1 MSSRALILCVLWIGT
16 TTVAATN
23 ATELCQGVVSGP
35 LETQLQSGN
44 VSAVI
49 CNFNISELACL
60 SSTNFTNLTS
70 GDLATLL
77 TCKLPSSALY
87 TKEIWVL
94 FLKKFATSLDA
105 VLDNFSNVTLNITG
119 SKSNILDAIGEV
131 MFSNF
136 NTTDLANASLITK
149 WFQSRLRPFLSSVS
163 TAFLGSLGAK
173 NFSCQTFQ
181 IVMEVFSTQEMAMM
195 EEQKWSVVRNFTYPF
210 LLAQQTQGQSCVQS
224 LSNDS
229 DWLAKNFG
237 KFSKF
242 ASLSDFISLKSD
254 FNGLNATEVLTPSQ
268 LAELCSEPSRLRGPQ
283 DVNRVM
289 AAINPNQFASFF
301 NQLSPNIQKNESRYS
316 SDLKKAFLQNILQR
330 GGLSSAPLND
340 SEVLQWVNVLLSPF
354 LSSLSSA
361 DVTPY
366 FNIIRNQ
373 TCNTSQI
380 AISKLDSLRSAFSN
394 DTQVQ
399 IRNNIQQLFAEP
411 NGLRCYSGGSFFVF
425 LKSFFLSFGFPDLS
439 GVLSIIPGSR
449 QKELLDSIS
458 PGELRQFLNGTN
470 TVGNGSDLCTFLN
483 NYNRTNQY
491 LEKEPVVSAAVG
503 RQTLACVWPRAL
515 SASSQDEVDQWFNV
529 RLGRYLPFLS
539 SQLINSTQLSNASCL
554 SYRKLVSFLGNNYN
568 FTSTDF
574 TPADVYSSMKSYLK
588 SSDGSP
594 RCYNSS
600 DPLLNSSAWFADNIG
615 FFITFITLTDL
626 QSYVSE
632 SKMNTFLENIFNLQL
647 FNNTAITAS
656 VTKYFSSQLFILNPS
671 FNLSSLPPVLLCGV
685 PGSAFVSSGS
695 NAIQTFLTNI
705 NNFCSDTNPEVA
717 AVLVS
722 KVTNFTSG
730 FIEKLGKQ
738 VVGLSVSQITTVD
751 VNVIKSSLSSLSNVT
766 GWDPGQAKA
775 LVKKI
780 TSAGFDFS
788 VGSSLV
794 KLGTLIG
801 GLPSAIISKMPSTEL
816 LNAVKDSTFITN
828 ILSAPVILQQTC
840 IQQIVSADPLKI
852 LDNVPD
858 KLASYI
864 PSVLLTSFSSLN
876 VQLLN
881 KKIWRP
887 EQAVLFM
894 SQVASSFGN
903 LEDLSES
910 VLQGFTASS
919 IKTLS
924 VQKIKQL
931 VKACRP
937 RSGRSKVVL
946 KESQLTLMYNM
957 IKDDTS
963 LAFADLPSDMLL
975 YYNYDKVQTGSCR
988 SYFSALG
995 SADFSVL
1002 SSVLNK
1008 QSVLFSNAQSCLG
1021 ISGYKLTKD
1030 QVGVLGNMICTL
1042 DAAYIQNSD
1051 PSILEY
1057 LKNCTD
1063 LSSAQVT
1070 AVQTLLTS
1078 GSTSYGIPSVWTQQ
1092 TLEQLGGLSLY
1103 LKQDFWASFGTS
1115 LKKRFLK
1122 YYMPILRTQKVS
1134 VEKMRLFFTAFTYKR
1149 VAREATRAGCTV
1161 GNITAVTISDD
1172 SFPMDYDSAQFDACL
1187 DSSFLT
1193 YNLAGLTQKVLDTSL
1208 QTIILN
1214 KLKQLYPS
1222 GLPESEV
1229 QLLGSTSRMASA
1241 ADISQW
1247 NITTTDTLSS
1257 LLDSTYGVWTSDQSK
1272 AVIMRYLSVTGN
1284 TLGTAELNIIGSS
1297 VCSLDVSVL
1306 KNITADSLKS
1316 ANALN
1321 LTNCSVD
1328 QKTTLYTIA
1337 NSSYYSQRSV
1347 SSTFYQLISS
1357 YLGGAPLADI
1367 QTLSSMNISMDI
1379 ATFRSLKTAVLEA
1392 LSVGTV
1398 HDLLGVN
1405 LPDLKLFENSTEVQT
1420 WVAQQTKA
1428 DLATLGLGLVGGKDT
1443 VATASATVATQTV
1456 AAHGPGVVHGVS
1468 GPWFFT
1474 MFVGLLMITLQILQ

>member
-1 MSSRALILCVLWIGT
+1 
-16 TTVAATN
+16 
-23 ATELCQGVVSGP
+23 
-35 LETQLQSGN
+35 
-44 VSAVI
+44 
-49 CNFNISELACL
+49 
-60 SSTNFTNLTS
+60 
-70 GDLATLL
+70 
-77 TCKLPSSALY
+77 
-87 TKEIWVL
+87 
-94 FLKKFATSLDA
+94 
-105 VLDNFSNVTLNITG
+105 
-119 SKSNILDAIGEV
+119 
-131 MFSNF
+131 
-136 NTTDLANASLITK
+136 
-149 WFQSRLRPFLSSVS
+149 
-163 TAFLGSLGAK
+163 
-173 NFSCQTFQ
+173 
-181 IVMEVFSTQEMAMM
+181 
-195 EEQKWSVVRNFTYPF
+195 
-210 LLAQQTQGQSCVQS
+210 
-224 LSNDS
+224 
-229 DWLAKNFG
+229 
-237 KFSKF
+237 
-242 ASLSDFISLKSD
+242 
-254 FNGLNATEVLTPSQ
+254 
-268 LAELCSEPSRLRGPQ
+268 
-283 DVNRVM
+283 
-289 AAINPNQFASFF
+289 
-301 NQLSPNIQKNESRYS
+301 
-316 SDLKKAFLQNILQR
+316 
-330 GGLSSAPLND
+330 
-340 SEVLQWVNVLLSPF
+340 
-354 LSSLSSA
+354 
-361 DVTPY
+361 
-366 FNIIRNQ
+366 
-373 TCNTSQI
+373 
-380 AISKLDSLRSAFSN
+380 
-394 DTQVQ
+394 
-399 IRNNIQQLFAEP
+399 
-411 NGLRCYSGGSFFVF
+411 
-425 LKSFFLSFGFPDLS
+425 
-439 GVLSIIPGSR
+439 
-449 QKELLDSIS
+449 
-458 PGELRQFLNGTN
+458 
-470 TVGNGSDLCTFLN
+470 
-483 NYNRTNQY
+483 
-491 LEKEPVVSAAVG
+491 
-503 RQTLACVWPRAL
+503 
-515 SASSQDEVDQWFNV
+515 
-529 RLGRYLPFLS
+529 
-539 SQLINSTQLSNASCL
+539 
-554 SYRKLVSFLGNNYN
+554 
-568 FTSTDF
+568 
-574 TPADVYSSMKSYLK
+574 
-588 SSDGSP
+588 
-594 RCYNSS
+594 
-600 DPLLNSSAWFADNIG
+600 
-615 FFITFITLTDL
+615 
-626 QSYVSE
+626 
-632 SKMNTFLENIFNLQL
+632 
-647 FNNTAITAS
+647 
-656 VTKYFSSQLFILNPS
+656 
-671 FNLSSLPPVLLCGV
+671 
-685 PGSAFVSSGS
+685 
-695 NAIQTFLTNI
+695 
-705 NNFCSDTNPEVA
+705 
-717 AVLVS
+717 
-722 KVTNFTSG
+722 
-730 FIEKLGKQ
+730 
-738 VVGLSVSQITTVD
+738 
-751 VNVIKSSLSSLSNVT
+751 
-766 GWDPGQAKA
+766 
-775 LVKKI
+775 
-780 TSAGFDFS
+780 
-788 VGSSLV
+788 
-794 KLGTLIG
+794 
-801 GLPSAIISKMPSTEL
+801 MPSTEL

-887 EQAVLFM
+887 EQVTIFT
-894 SQVASSFGN
+894 
-903 LEDLSES
+903 LSES

-1103 LKQDFWASFGTS
+1103 LKQDFWASFGT
-1115 LKKRFLK
+1115 
-1122 YYMPILRTQKVS
+1122 VS
-1134 VEKMRLFFTAFTYKR
+1134 
-1149 VAREATRAGCTV
+1149 CTV

-1357 YLGGAPLADI
+1357 YLGNSHTPVHRKHTCTTLIHQPLPA
-1367 QTLSSMNISMDI
+1367 
-1379 ATFRSLKTAVLEA
+1379 
-1392 LSVGTV
+1392 
-1398 HDLLGVN
+1398 
-1405 LPDLKLFENSTEVQT
+1405 
-1420 WVAQQTKA
+1420 
-1428 DLATLGLGLVGGKDT
+1428 
-1443 VATASATVATQTV
+1443 
-1456 AAHGPGVVHGVS
+1456 
-1468 GPWFFT
+1468 
-1474 MFVGLLMITLQILQ
+1474 